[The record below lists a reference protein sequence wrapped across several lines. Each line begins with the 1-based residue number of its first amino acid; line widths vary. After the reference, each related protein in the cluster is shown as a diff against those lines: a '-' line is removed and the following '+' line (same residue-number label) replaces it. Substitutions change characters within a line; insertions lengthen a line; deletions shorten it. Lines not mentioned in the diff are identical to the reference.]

1 MNNIEIEVKFYLDDI
16 KPIQN
21 YLVDLGAVHKGRFFE
36 SNIRFEDKNNKL
48 LKNQSLLRLR
58 KDAKTTLTYK
68 SKPPFENNE
77 FKIHQELEVEVN
89 DFEKMNLILE
99 SLGFHQEQIY
109 EKWRETFIIQKTI
122 VCIDQMPFGDFL
134 EIEGEMK
141 DIKDLADTMALD
153 WEKRILL
160 NYIELFDI
168 IKQNLNLSFNDITFN
183 NFKDIS
189 VDVSKYQKLFEAGK
203 SSTPP
208 K

>member
-141 DIKDLADTMALD
+141 DIKNLADTMALD

>member
-48 LKNQSLLRLR
+48 LKSQSLLRLR

>member
-1 MNNIEIEVKFYLDDI
+1 MNNIEIEVKFYLNNI
-16 KPIQN
+16 KPIRK
-21 YLVDLGAVHKGRFFE
+21 YLVDLGAVNKGRFFE

-48 LKNQSLLRLR
+48 LKSQSLLRLR

>member
-21 YLVDLGAVHKGRFFE
+21 YLMDLGAVHKGRFFE
-36 SNIRFEDKNNKL
+36 SNIRFEDKNNTL
-48 LKNQSLLRLR
+48 LKSQSLLRLR
-58 KDAKTTLTYK
+58 KDAKTILTYK
-68 SKPPFENNE
+68 SKPPFENSE

-89 DFEKMNLILE
+89 DFEKMKSILE
-99 SLGFHQEQIY
+99 KLGFHQEQIY
-109 EKWRETFIIQKTI
+109 EKWRETFIIHKTI

-141 DIKDLADTMALD
+141 DIKDLAGAMALG

-160 NYIELFDI
+160 NYMQLFDI
-168 IKQNLNLSFNDITFN
+168 IKKDLNISFNDITFN

-189 VDVSKYQKLFEAGK
+189 VDVLKYQKLFEAGK
-203 SSTPP
+203 NLIPS

>member
-48 LKNQSLLRLR
+48 LKSQSLLRLR

-89 DFEKMNLILE
+89 DIKKMNLILE